1 MNKEERLHTIKQ
13 SNRKRLLQRL
23 FLALPAALA
32 VYFLMRTEGNIW
44 IGFAIIGGVLL
55 ATRYFFSNEAE
66 AISQLSEQAQVKRV
80 VTLQYHLD
88 FLFIT
93 LLALVNPLAIRI
105 MEWSWIPAV
114 LIGGAL
120 LYILWAQEKLDQQ
133 IRWLDPEQPTRREIR
148 RF

>member
-1 MNKEERLHTIKQ
+1 MNKQERLHTIQQ
-13 SNRKRLLQRL
+13 SNRKRFLQRL
-23 FLALPAALA
+23 LLALPAALA
-32 VYFLMRTEGNIW
+32 VYFLMRTDGNIW

-66 AISQLSEQAQVKRV
+66 AISQLSEQEQVKRV

>member
-1 MNKEERLHTIKQ
+1 M
-13 SNRKRLLQRL
+13 
-23 FLALPAALA
+23 
-32 VYFLMRTEGNIW
+32 
-44 IGFAIIGGVLL
+44 LL
-55 ATRYFFSNEAE
+55 ATRYFLSHEAE
-66 AISQLSEQAQVKRV
+66 AISQLSEQEQVKRV

-120 LYILWAQEKLDQQ
+120 LYILWSQEKLDQQ

>member
-1 MNKEERLHTIKQ
+1 MNKQERLHTIQQ

-23 FLALPAALA
+23 FLALPAGLA
-32 VYFLMRTEGNIW
+32 VYFLMRTDGNIW

-66 AISQLSEQAQVKRV
+66 AISQLSEQEQVKRV

-105 MEWSWIPAV
+105 MEWSWIPVV

-133 IRWLDPEQPTRREIR
+133 IRWLDPELPTRREIR

>member
-1 MNKEERLHTIKQ
+1 M
-13 SNRKRLLQRL
+13 
-23 FLALPAALA
+23 
-32 VYFLMRTEGNIW
+32 
-44 IGFAIIGGVLL
+44 LL
-55 ATRYFFSNEAE
+55 ATRYLLSHEAE
-66 AISQLSEQAQVKRV
+66 AISQLSEQEQVKRV

-120 LYILWAQEKLDQQ
+120 LYILWSQEKLDQQ

>member
-1 MNKEERLHTIKQ
+1 MNKEERLHTIQQ

-23 FLALPAALA
+23 FLALPAGLA
-32 VYFLMRTEGNIW
+32 VYFLMRTDGNIW

-66 AISQLSEQAQVKRV
+66 AISQLSEQEQVKRV

-105 MEWSWIPAV
+105 MEWSWIPVV

>member
-1 MNKEERLHTIKQ
+1 M
-13 SNRKRLLQRL
+13 
-23 FLALPAALA
+23 
-32 VYFLMRTEGNIW
+32 
-44 IGFAIIGGVLL
+44 
-55 ATRYFFSNEAE
+55 
-66 AISQLSEQAQVKRV
+66 KRV

-120 LYILWAQEKLDQQ
+120 LYILWSQEKLDQQ

>member
-1 MNKEERLHTIKQ
+1 MNKQERLHTIKQ

-23 FLALPAALA
+23 LLALSAGLA
-32 VYFLMRTEGNIW
+32 VYFLMRTDGNIW
-44 IGFAIIGGVLL
+44 MGFAIIGGVLL

-66 AISQLSEQAQVKRV
+66 AISQLSEQEQVKRV

-88 FLFIT
+88 FLIIA
-93 LLALVNPLAIRI
+93 LLGLVNPLAIRI

>member
-1 MNKEERLHTIKQ
+1 MNKQERLHTIQQ

-23 FLALPAALA
+23 FLALPAGLA
-32 VYFLMRTEGNIW
+32 VYFLMRTDGNIW

-66 AISQLSEQAQVKRV
+66 AISQLSEQEQVKRV

-120 LYILWAQEKLDQQ
+120 LYILWAKEKLDQQ

>member
-1 MNKEERLHTIKQ
+1 MNKQERLHTIQQ
-13 SNRKRLLQRL
+13 SNRKWLLQRL
-23 FLALPAALA
+23 LLALPAGLA
-32 VYFLMRTEGNIW
+32 VYFLMRTDGNIW
-44 IGFAIIGGVLL
+44 IGFPIIGGVLL

-66 AISQLSEQAQVKRV
+66 AISQLSEQEQVKRV
-80 VTLQYHLD
+80 VTLQYDLN
-88 FLFIT
+88 FLFIA
-93 LLALVNPLAIRI
+93 LLGLVNPLAIRI
-105 MEWSWIPAV
+105 IEWSWIPAV

>member
-1 MNKEERLHTIKQ
+1 MNKQERLHTIKR

-23 FLALPAALA
+23 LLALPAGLA
-32 VYFLMRTEGNIW
+32 VYFLMRTAGNIW

-66 AISQLSEQAQVKRV
+66 AISQLSEQEQVKRV

-88 FLFIT
+88 FLFIA
-93 LLALVNPLAIRI
+93 LLGLVNPLAIRI

>member
-1 MNKEERLHTIKQ
+1 MNKQERLHMIKQ

-23 FLALPAALA
+23 FLAIPAALA
-32 VYFLMRTEGNIW
+32 VYFLIRTDGNIW
-44 IGFAIIGGVLL
+44 VGFAIIGGVLL

-66 AISQLSEQAQVKRV
+66 AISHLSEQAQVKRV

-88 FLFIT
+88 FLFIA
-93 LLALVNPLAIRI
+93 LLGLVNPLAIRI
-105 MEWSWIPAV
+105 MEWSWIPVV